1 MPFKLAV
8 ALVFAA
14 FLGLP
19 AQAGT
24 KIDDPVAFVKGVYA
38 SWSTQKA
45 EPDGVFTARLDAL
58 RALDE
63 KEAHGEV
70 GRGNDFSFWCNC
82 QDGEI
87 KKPVVKGR
95 DVENA
100 KGRKVV
106 DVKFELDGKKQD
118 IVFYFEQTKDGWK
131 IDDVRLNAKGGW
143 TLSLIYKYGWDDE
156 K

>member
-1 MPFKLAV
+1 MKHLVSALALT
-8 ALVFAA
+8 AL
-14 FLGLP
+14 LTIP
-19 AQAGT
+19 ATAGT

-38 SWSTQKA
+38 GWSTQKA
-45 EPDGVFTARLDAL
+45 EPEGVFTARLEAL

-82 QDGEI
+82 QDGEV
-87 KKPVVKGR
+87 KKSAVKGR
-95 DVENA
+95 DVENT

-106 DVKFELDGKKQD
+106 DAKFELDGKKQE
-118 IVFYFEQTKDGWK
+118 IFFYFEQTKDGWK
-131 IDDVRLNAKGGW
+131 IDDARLAGKGGW

>member
-1 MPFKLAV
+1 MQTRFIV
-8 ALVFAA
+8 ALALIA
-14 FLGLP
+14 TASLP
-19 AQAGT
+19 AQAGA
-24 KIDDPVAFVKGVYA
+24 KIDDPVKFVTGVYNG
-38 SWSTQKA
+38 WSTHKA
-45 EPDGVFTARLDAL
+45 EPEGIFTARLDAL

-82 QDGEI
+82 QDGEV
-87 KKPVVKGR
+87 KSAVVSGR

-106 DVKFELDGKKQD
+106 DAKFELDGKSQE
-118 IVFYFEQTKDGWK
+118 IFFYFEATKDGWK
-131 IDDVRLNAKGGW
+131 IDDARLAGKGGW
-143 TLSLIYKYGWDDE
+143 TLSLIYKYGWDGG

>member
-1 MPFKLAV
+1 MKSVFCTLVATVLLSTPALA
-8 ALVFAA
+8 A
-14 FLGLP
+14 
-19 AQAGT
+19 T
-24 KIDDPVAFVKGVYA
+24 KIDDPVAFVKDVYA
-38 SWSTQKA
+38 HRSTQKA
-45 EPDGVFTARLDAL
+45 EPEGVFTARLEAL

-87 KKPVVKGR
+87 KSAVVKGR

-100 KGRKVV
+100 TGRKVV
-106 DVKFELDGKKQD
+106 DAKFELDGKKQE
-118 IVFYFEQTKDGWK
+118 IFFYFEQTKDGWK
-131 IDDVRLNAKGGW
+131 IDDVRLNVKGGW
-143 TLSLIYKYGWDDE
+143 TLSLVYKYGWDDG